1 MIACLAED
9 KLDLVYTGMV
19 FLIFGCVNK
28 TSHLVTNLSK
38 AVLQSK
44 LGLVESLK
52 WKIQQKKKQNTVR
65 ISPEVFVGFVF
76 LLLLTCTIN
85 ALSSWVWF
93 HQGTGEAWCK

>member
-28 TSHLVTNLSK
+28 TSHLVTNLSQ

-44 LGLVESLK
+44 LGLVVSLK
-52 WKIQQKKKQNTVR
+52 RKIQQKENRTQWESVLK
-65 ISPEVFVGFVF
+65 F
-76 LLLLTCTIN
+76 LL
-85 ALSSWVWF
+85 ALSFCYS
-93 HQGTGEAWCK
+93 

>member
-44 LGLVESLK
+44 LGLVVSLK
-52 WKIQQKKKQNTVR
+52 RKIQQKKNRTQ
-65 ISPEVFVGFVF
+65 
-76 LLLLTCTIN
+76 
-85 ALSSWVWF
+85 
-93 HQGTGEAWCK
+93 